1 MIEFDFRLLV
11 LILNMLDEFVELIL
25 EGDIAIVVLL
35 HLDECPYLLQP
46 DPKIVEDD
54 VNDLD

>member
-1 MIEFDFRLLV
+1 MIKFDFRLLV

-35 HLDECPYLLQP
+35 HLDECP
-46 DPKIVEDD
+46 
-54 VNDLD
+54 